1 MPSMLSRL
9 GAADQ
14 IKVKRRQQLL
24 EAGRLARERAAMRR
38 AQLAELKVG
47 RGLGWA
53 WFRCLSRQCA
63 FTFLHILP
71 QGGASCHSMCVL
83 LVRLAA
89 ACV

>member
-1 MPSMLSRL
+1 MPFRAFLSWCT
-9 GAADQ
+9 ADQ

-53 WFRCLSRQCA
+53 WFRCLGR
-63 FTFLHILP
+63 H
-71 QGGASCHSMCVL
+71 G
-83 LVRLAA
+83 
-89 ACV
+89 